1 MSSRRC
7 PVFAPCCNRKSPPT
21 AKVHTTW
28 EKEAVRLGDLKPG
41 STGTVACCFDYK
53 HDLSRPH
60 ETDDPFNP
68 QLRDIYTTLKPGTL
82 VALKRGWYII
92 AYVEISPRG
101 YYFTPNEKWG
111 WHSYDFIVKSVPT
124 GKIQVRINRTFCKE
138 GAPAPSTT

>member
-1 MSSRRC
+1 LLSKAVE
-7 PVFAPCCNRKSPPT
+7 PGEAFAGG
-21 AKVHTTW
+21 A
-28 EKEAVRLGDLKPG
+28 ARLPLLI
-41 STGTVACCFDYK
+41 VA
-53 HDLSRPH
+53 
-60 ETDDPFNP
+60 
-68 QLRDIYTTLKPGTL
+68 PGTL

-124 GKIQVRINRTFCKE
+124 EKIQVRINRTFCKE